1 MKDLIGKIERKNT
14 WFFLWFVVGFESADQ
29 PGLSAD
35 YAVILEMIENLL
47 KKP

>member
-14 WFFLWFVVGFESADQ
+14 WFVVGFESADQ